1 MCPQVANVNDPLYS
15 DKQHLYFQLDFFNP
29 DPANPGKISGSED
42 CLFLNIYT
50 RNLPSTDMTSTT
62 PLRWAKTFCF
72 DVFATVWSFFIF
84 IIFFCHSPVLFY
96 IHGGGFAMGSGAGI
110 FGEISNLISLLLTP
124 GMENSAEDY
133 FMESDIVLV
142 TINYRLGPLGF
153 MAIPGTNIQVLH
165 NLEDQ
170 GQPSC
175 IRGIF
180 FL

>member
-1 MCPQVANVNDPLYS
+1 
-15 DKQHLYFQLDFFNP
+15 
-29 DPANPGKISGSED
+29 
-42 CLFLNIYT
+42 
-50 RNLPSTDMTSTT
+50 
-62 PLRWAKTFCF
+62 
-72 DVFATVWSFFIF
+72 
-84 IIFFCHSPVLFY
+84 
-96 IHGGGFAMGSGAGI
+96 MGSGAGI

-165 NLEDQ
+165 NLENQ
-170 GQPSC
+170 GQSSC

-180 FL
+180 FSQGNMGMKDQLLAMRWIKQNIAR

>member
-1 MCPQVANVNDPLYS
+1 MVLPQ
-15 DKQHLYFQLDFFNP
+15 
-29 DPANPGKISGSED
+29 SGPVFICFCHSLV
-42 CLFLNIYT
+42 LFLSN
-50 RNLPSTDMTSTT
+50 
-62 PLRWAKTFCF
+62 
-72 DVFATVWSFFIF
+72 
-84 IIFFCHSPVLFY
+84 FFCHSPVLFY

-165 NLEDQ
+165 NLENQ
-170 GQPSC
+170 GQSSC

-180 FL
+180 FSQGNMGMKDQLLAMRWIKQNIAR